1 MKNSPCVSIVIPTYN
16 RGYCLAE
23 AIRSVL
29 RQTFRDY
36 ELLVVDDG
44 STDDTGAVV
53 KRFPEVRYFRLAE
66 NAGVSRARNF
76 GAAKA
81 AGRYLCFLDSDD
93 SWVPEKLRQ
102 QVDAMES
109 RRQCAVCYTDE
120 IWIRNGARV
129 NPGKRHRKYSGNI
142 FRQCLPL
149 CIVSPSSAMLRARL
163 FKDAGMFDET
173 LPACE
178 DYDLWLR
185 LSLRHPFHFID
196 RKLIVKRGGHAD
208 QLSRKYWGMD
218 RFRVYALEKLL
229 RENTLA
235 GEDYR
240 HVAETLARKSRVL
253 HQGFL
258 KRHNTRQ
265 ADYYRTLIE
274 QYAPAFMSG
283 ETP

>member
-1 MKNSPCVSIVIPTYN
+1 MKNSACVSIVIPTYN
-16 RGYCLAE
+16 RAYCLAE
-23 AIRSVL
+23 AVGSVL

-53 KRFPEVRYFRLAE
+53 SRFPEVRYFRLAD

-76 GAAKA
+76 GASQAV
-81 AGRYLCFLDSDD
+81 GRYLCFLDSDD
-93 SWVPEKLRQ
+93 SWLPEKLQQ

-109 RRQCAVCYTDE
+109 RPQCAVCYTDE
-120 IWIRNGARV
+120 IWIRNGTRV
-129 NPGKRHRKYSGNI
+129 NPGKRHRKYCGNI
-142 FRQCLPL
+142 FRHCLPL

-163 FKDAGMFDET
+163 FKEAGMFDET

-185 LSLRHPFHFID
+185 LSLTYPFHFID
-196 RKLIVKRGGHAD
+196 RRLIIKRGGHVD

-229 RENTLA
+229 RENKL
-235 GEDYR
+235 GSDDHR
-240 HVAETLARKSRVL
+240 HVAETLVRKSRVL
-253 HQGFL
+253 LQGFL
-258 KRHNTRQ
+258 KRNNTRQ
-265 ADYYRTLIE
+265 ADYYRMLIE
-274 QYAPAFMSG
+274 QHETAFGG
-283 ETP
+283 EETR